1 MIGSLSRTIQQYSP
15 PREWI
20 TCELGVFP
28 IFWENDLSKVDKFPG
43 LTFLKERRDFEGFK
57 TAFSSIYLKFLLDG
71 MLTTPVYSHR
81 RGRFVNSAF
90 PNKKKTLHKN
100 GSLFM
105 TNKNESKCLLN
116 FYVSSEYDKECY
128 RKTTPHL
135 EEPSRLTRLHAQN
148 GTTNNKLSELTENN
162 KAPFSSQ
169 VRKQFKL
176 YTVPFNTITLLFA
189 KW

>member
-1 MIGSLSRTIQQYSP
+1 MDNVWARCFSYFFRERPFKSRQI
-15 PREWI
+15 PR
-20 TCELGVFP
+20 V
-28 IFWENDLSKVDKFPG
+28 DLFKA
-43 LTFLKERRDFEGFK
+43 RRDFEGFK
-57 TAFSSIYLKFLLDG
+57 TALSSIYLKFSLDG

-135 EEPSRLTRLHAQN
+135 EQPSRLTRLHAQN

-176 YTVPFNTITLLFA
+176 LTVPFNTITLLFA